1 MILFISLPLGGLSD
15 PSFCFVFRLFPRGGG
30 GFGLPSAGFNYLRL
44 HKMEGGRWEKGLR

>member
-30 GFGLPSAGFNYLRL
+30 GLDYLAQGLII
-44 HKMEGGRWEKGLR
+44 